1 MLETAPPQGPQQDS
15 LSDRARQ
22 VLNAL
27 GNDTEVD
34 FQENIPGKVRF
45 PKKWGGGDMAP
56 FPGSLH
62 HRNANQSTAAA
73 ALTKLKT
80 YTYSVTSFLNRP
92 L

>member
-34 FQENIPGKVRF
+34 FQENIPGKVQF
-45 PKKWGGGDMAP
+45 PKKWGGG
-56 FPGSLH
+56 GY
-62 HRNANQSTAAA
+62 R
-73 ALTKLKT
+73 
-80 YTYSVTSFLNRP
+80 SFLREP
-92 L
+92 APPEC